1 MKKSKNTFMVNIG
14 LCLIVGGIMYAA
26 YYESFIFPVG
36 AIISFGVCLSICG
49 LQGMIS
55 QNQPN

>member
-1 MKKSKNTFMVNIG
+1 MKKKNNTFVVNIG

-36 AIISFGVCLSICG
+36 AIISCGVCLSICG

-55 QNQPN
+55 QNQSN

>member
-1 MKKSKNTFMVNIG
+1 MKKLKNTFMVNSG

-36 AIISFGVCLSICG
+36 AIISCGVCLSICG

-55 QNQPN
+55 QNKLD